1 MQKVL
6 AINSQLMYNY
16 CMKVEKELKMRPTY
30 YPLVEK
36 FVDLSYK
43 VYGSYA
49 HSSGYLQ
56 SLTANLM
63 DGYADPKSAARMLSE
78 SIAELEDRL
87 MLEEREKQFEMM
99 SREADL
105 EVA

>member
-1 MQKVL
+1 
-6 AINSQLMYNY
+6 
-16 CMKVEKELKMRPTY
+16 MRPTY

-36 FVDLSYK
+36 FVNLSYK

-56 SLTANLM
+56 SLAANLM
-63 DGYADPKSAARMLSE
+63 DGYADQKSAARMLNE
-78 SIAELEDRL
+78 SIAELENRL
-87 MLEEREKQFEMM
+87 MLENREKQFEIM
-99 SREADL
+99 SRDADL

>member
-1 MQKVL
+1 
-6 AINSQLMYNY
+6 
-16 CMKVEKELKMRPTY
+16 MKVEKEMKMRPTY
-30 YPLVEK
+30 ADLVKE

-63 DGYADPKSAARMLSE
+63 DGYADPKSAARMLKE
-78 SIAELEDRL
+78 SIVQLETRL
-87 MLEEREKQFEMM
+87 NYEEREKQFEMM
-99 SREADL
+99 SRDVEN
-105 EVA
+105 V